1 MRVLLVEDDQMIGES
16 LHKALSQSGYAID
29 WAKDGDT
36 AEISLSTHCY
46 DMMLLDL
53 GLPNKSGLEILK
65 QIRAKKNAMPVLI
78 LTARD
83 NLSDK
88 VIGLD
93 AGADDYLI
101 KPFELEELEARI
113 RALSRRRNGRAEQLM
128 KVGNISLNPV
138 TREITIGDSTVLL
151 GSREYALMHAL
162 MERPGAV
169 LSVSDLEDR
178 LYGWNDEVESN
189 AIEVHIYQLRKKLG
203 KECIANVRGVGY
215 RIGEL

>member
-1 MRVLLVEDDQMIGES
+1 MIGES
-16 LHKALSQSGYAID
+16 LHKALSQNGYAVD

-36 AEISLSTHCY
+36 AEVSLSTHDY

-53 GLPNKSGLEILK
+53 GLPGKSGLEVL
-65 QIRAKKNAMPVLI
+65 QHLRSRKNPLPVLI

-83 NLSDK
+83 RVSDK

-101 KPFELEELEARI
+101 KPFELEELEARM
-113 RALSRRRNGRAEQLM
+113 RALLRRRSGRVEPLLLA
-128 KVGNISLNPV
+128 GNIALNPI
-138 TREITIGDSTVLL
+138 TREITIGETTTLL
-151 GSREYALMHAL
+151 GAREYALMRAL

-169 LSVSDLEDR
+169 LSVQDLEDR
-178 LYGWNDEVESN
+178 LYGWNEEVDSN

-203 KECIANVRGVGY
+203 KGCIANVRGMGY
-215 RIGEL
+215 KIGDI